1 MGLIIL
7 KNFEEETKYCFF
19 SDMWNVYQF
28 CTHVDLICVPNL
40 QIEDQLVLTW
50 KRWGGAGVG
59 VYRAAGQELC
69 FPALAAAIPPP
80 LPVFLLGCTVQCLR
94 RRIDRVLLAGGG
106 REAESRP
113 GSYEPLLVDMTGVVQ

>member
-1 MGLIIL
+1 
-7 KNFEEETKYCFF
+7 
-19 SDMWNVYQF
+19 MWNVYQF

-69 FPALAAAIPPP
+69 FPAEELPRARLRCQSSYWLALYSACDDGSI
-80 LPVFLLGCTVQCLR
+80 GCCGRGRTGGCVEA
-94 RRIDRVLLAGGG
+94 RII
-106 REAESRP
+106 
-113 GSYEPLLVDMTGVVQ
+113 